1 MDIYTI
7 TIAISILVYIAIGGK
22 DWETRSIRRSFSC
35 QFHPEQMADIRDI
48 GKRDGPRY
56 MELMDNDGIR
66 LLIRFLYH
74 GKQE

>member
-1 MDIYTI
+1 
-7 TIAISILVYIAIGGK
+7 
-22 DWETRSIRRSFSC
+22 
-35 QFHPEQMADIRDI
+35 MADIRDI